1 MVREPTTANRM
12 AVEYVTVLLN
22 AKASKASIVEVPD
35 SARVQEMINE
45 AVQRGEMSE
54 ADVLGALGLL
64 ATRAVE
70 DLARSTGEASAF
82 WLQRWLAEPFG

>member
-1 MVREPTTANRM
+1 MVRESTTANRM

-22 AKASKASIVEVPD
+22 ATASTASIVEVPD
-35 SARVQEMINE
+35 SSRVQEMIND

-54 ADVLGALGLL
+54 ADLLGALGLL

-70 DLARSTGEASAF
+70 DLTRSTGEASAF